1 MAKSTNL
8 LLCGLSCLVFVM
20 RTQDSSGYEPCAAH
34 PCHASASC
42 VFEKQKYYCHCLEGY
57 VSTTGEKTF
66 TDQNIKCTEV
76 NHVTCSNFDNSDPT
90 FQNCQK
96 QLNVSSSQD
105 NSRQI
110 CTHFAKL
117 SRSCGEGNTVLSLKE
132 IGNSYCFLTNFTS
145 QLPTGNHKEKARLV
159 TVYMQTMEKAVL
171 AAASRNTKETETVEG
186 PFMAIETLRVKNC
199 RLNKTFR
206 LKAEKQT
213 MDIHCTT
220 IEKESLGGAVA
231 FISYASIG
239 PIIDE
244 SFVSEENL
252 MTKEKLHNFYLNS
265 KVVSG
270 TMGSRENTS
279 LSMSINFTFWHEKM
293 KRENE
298 QSICVYWEGL
308 SWSNEGCQVIFSDE
322 NQTLC
327 SCNHLSSFAI
337 LMASTKLKVDPVL
350 TVISYVGL
358 SLSLLCLFLAALTF
372 LLCRPIQNTSTS
384 LHLQLSICLFLAHLL
399 FLTGIDWTEPKV
411 LCSII
416 AGVLHYLYLA
426 SFTWMFLEGLHLF
439 LTIRNL
445 KVANDTSA
453 GKFKKKCMYP
463 LVYGIPVLIVAV
475 SAIVGPQNYGSHTHC
490 WLKLDK
496 GFIWSF
502 MGPVAVIILIN
513 LVLYFQILW
522 ILRSKL
528 SSLNKD
534 VSTIQDTR

>member
-1 MAKSTNL
+1 
-8 LLCGLSCLVFVM
+8 
-20 RTQDSSGYEPCAAH
+20 
-34 PCHASASC
+34 
-42 VFEKQKYYCHCLEGY
+42 
-57 VSTTGEKTF
+57 
-66 TDQNIKCTEV
+66 V
-76 NHVTCSNFDNSDPT
+76 NPVTCSNFDNSDPT

-145 QLPTGNHKEKARLV
+145 QLPIGNHKEKARLV

-171 AAASRNTKETETVEG
+171 AAASRNMKETETVEG
-186 PFMAIETLRVKNC
+186 PFMAIETLRVTNC

-279 LSMSINFTFWHEKM
+279 LSMSINFTFQHEK
-293 KRENE
+293 
-298 QSICVYWEGL
+298 
-308 SWSNEGCQVIFSDE
+308 
-322 NQTLC
+322 
-327 SCNHLSSFAI
+327 
-337 LMASTKLKVDPVL
+337 
-350 TVISYVGL
+350 
-358 SLSLLCLFLAALTF
+358 
-372 LLCRPIQNTSTS
+372 
-384 LHLQLSICLFLAHLL
+384 
-399 FLTGIDWTEPKV
+399 
-411 LCSII
+411 
-416 AGVLHYLYLA
+416 
-426 SFTWMFLEGLHLF
+426 
-439 LTIRNL
+439 
-445 KVANDTSA
+445 
-453 GKFKKKCMYP
+453 
-463 LVYGIPVLIVAV
+463 
-475 SAIVGPQNYGSHTHC
+475 
-490 WLKLDK
+490 
-496 GFIWSF
+496 
-502 MGPVAVIILIN
+502 
-513 LVLYFQILW
+513 
-522 ILRSKL
+522 
-528 SSLNKD
+528 
-534 VSTIQDTR
+534 